1 MPLWLEI
8 ALLKIC
14 DLIFELIP
22 RQMPPSEILAKC
34 KIVSHRGQ
42 HDNKIVFENTLASFD
57 KVLETNKIWGIEFDF
72 RWTKD
77 LCPVVIHDPD
87 LQRLHG
93 INKLV
98 SDTLH
103 NDLKQLCPLV
113 PTLEEVLNRYGKKL
127 HLMVEV
133 KEELYPEPEK
143 QVLILKNLFS
153 DLDPAKDFHLI
164 SLKPQ
169 MLEKINFLE
178 NKAKILVAEFNV
190 NELSRIAL
198 EKNYAGF
205 AGHYFLMGNK
215 LVRKHIDYGQSI
227 GIGYPSSKN
236 SLFRELN
243 RSVEWIFSNDALGL
257 FSICQTELK
266 KVQSFRN
273 SGSINKNFL

>member
-1 MPLWLEI
+1 MPLWLETTLI
-8 ALLKIC
+8 EIC
-14 DLIFELIP
+14 DIIFELIP
-22 RQMPPSEILAKC
+22 RQIPQFEILGKC
-34 KIVSHRGQ
+34 KIISHRGQ
-42 HDNKIVFENTLASFD
+42 HDNKVVFENTIASFD
-57 KVLETNKIWGIEFDF
+57 KVLETNQIWGIEFDF

-93 INKLV
+93 INRLV
-98 SDTLH
+98 SDTPL
-103 NDLKQLCPLV
+103 NELKQLCPLI

-153 DLDPAKDFHLI
+153 NLEPTKDFHFI
-164 SLKPQ
+164 SLNPQ
-169 MLEKINFLE
+169 MLDIINFLV
-178 NKAKILVAEFNV
+178 NRAKILVAEFNV

-205 AGHYFLMGNK
+205 AGHYTLIGNRV
-215 LVRKHIDYGQSI
+215 VRRHLKSGQKI
-227 GIGYPSSKN
+227 GVGYPRSKN

-243 RSVEWIFSNDALGL
+243 RSVEWIFSNDAVGL
-257 FSICQTELK
+257 NSIFQNELMKFST
-266 KVQSFRN
+266 N
-273 SGSINKNFL
+273 SNSPPC

>member
-1 MPLWLEI
+1 MPLWLETI
-8 ALLKIC
+8 LIKIC
-14 DLIFELIP
+14 DLIFELVP
-22 RQMPPSEILAKC
+22 RQIPSFEILEKC

-42 HDNKIVFENTLASFD
+42 HDNKIVFENTIASFD
-57 KVLETNKIWGIEFDF
+57 QVLETNEIWGIEFDF

-93 INKLV
+93 VNRLV
-98 SDTLH
+98 SDTAL
-103 NDLKQLCPLV
+103 DELKQLCPLV

-133 KEELYPEPEK
+133 KEELYPEPKK

-164 SLKPQ
+164 SLDPQ
-169 MLEKINFLE
+169 MLEKINFLD
-178 NKAKILVAEFNV
+178 NTAKILVAEFNV

-205 AGHYFLMGNK
+205 AGHYILLRNK
-215 LVRKHIDYGQSI
+215 VVRKHLKSGQTI
-227 GIGYPSSKN
+227 GVGYPRSKN

-243 RSVEWIFSNDALGL
+243 RSVDWIFSNDAVGL
-257 FSICQTELK
+257 NSIFQTELK
-266 KVQSFRN
+266 KVQSFQN
-273 SGSINKNFL
+273 SGSIN

>member
-1 MPLWLEI
+1 MPLWLETTLI
-8 ALLKIC
+8 KIC
-14 DLIFELIP
+14 DLIFELVP
-22 RQMPPSEILAKC
+22 RQIPPFEILEKC

-42 HDNKIVFENTLASFD
+42 HDNKIVFENTIASFD
-57 KVLETNKIWGIEFDF
+57 QVLETNEIWGIEFDF

-93 INKLV
+93 VNRLV
-98 SDTLH
+98 SDTAL
-103 NDLKQLCPLV
+103 DELKQLCPLV

-153 DLDPAKDFHLI
+153 DLEPAKDFHLI
-164 SLKPQ
+164 SLDPQ
-169 MLEKINFLE
+169 MLEKINFLD
-178 NKAKILVAEFNV
+178 NTAKILVAEFNV

-205 AGHYFLMGNK
+205 AGHYILLRNK
-215 LVRKHIDYGQSI
+215 VVRKHLKSGQKI
-227 GIGYPSSKN
+227 GVGYPRSKN

-243 RSVEWIFSNDALGL
+243 RSVEWIFSNDAVGL
-257 FSICQTELK
+257 NSIFQTELK
-266 KVQSFRN
+266 K
-273 SGSINKNFL
+273 LL